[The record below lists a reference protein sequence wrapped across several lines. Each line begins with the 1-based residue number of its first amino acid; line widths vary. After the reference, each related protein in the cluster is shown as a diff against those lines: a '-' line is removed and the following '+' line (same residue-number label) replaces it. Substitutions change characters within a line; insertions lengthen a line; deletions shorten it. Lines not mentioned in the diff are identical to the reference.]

1 MKSKIIISSIVLL
14 SGLFLSG
21 CTAKTKNKIQ
31 PTNQPTPTI
40 INNET
45 GDDSESDILKELNSS
60 STDNSDSELN
70 QIESELK

>member
-1 MKSKIIISSIVLL
+1 MKSKIILSSVLVL
-14 SGLFLSG
+14 SALFLSG
-21 CTAKTKNKIQ
+21 CTTKNKNQ
-31 PTNQPTPTI
+31 SVNQPTPTI

-45 GDDSESDILKELNSS
+45 GDDSESDILKELNSV